1 MTDTAPKFTVST
13 APADKPAKRGPG
25 RPPGSTNKATKEPA
39 TVTKAEVDKAM
50 ATLESSYNLITTG
63 LVMFGLTDSATA
75 WVESSEEL
83 NKTNR
88 DALTASPKITK
99 AIIQTGNTGGSFTF
113 LLTHGMAFAGLAKA
127 VNIELAARR
136 ASAAQEAR
144 KDAGDEFNIAPP
156 ADVDPAFI
164 PGL

>member
-1 MTDTAPKFTVST
+1 MSDTAPKFTVST
-13 APADKPAKRGPG
+13 APTDKPAKRGPG
-25 RPPGSTNKATKEPA
+25 RPPGSTNKTKEPA

-63 LVMFGLTDSATA
+63 LVMFGLTDSATV
-75 WVESSEEL
+75 WVESSAEL
-83 NKTNR
+83 EKTNR

-144 KDAGDEFNIAPP
+144 KDAGEEFSAAPP